1 MITKDMK
8 VCDILEINSEY
19 EKVLESHGLLCN
31 GCPGAF
37 NESLAEAADGHGVD
51 VEVLLKDLNK
61 EN

>member
-37 NESLAEAADGHGVD
+37 TESLAEAADGHGVD